1 MVRTVITTLYTRGM
15 RNIGAALVI
24 AAYLVL
30 LLTSSVGVAYMSDTG
45 IGLTQARWNVDP
57 MMVAI
62 ASAGTMLALI
72 PARRGERWAQVTQ
85 VVVLASV
92 LTTRFGNGAKRLV
105 VLDSSPQGHSVLIIV
120 FVLAIA
126 GIVFSSPF
134 SPWAKSS
141 GTATAGARRV

>member
-1 MVRTVITTLYTRGM
+1 MVRTVTTTLYTRGM

-30 LLTSSVGVAYMSDTG
+30 LFTSSVGVAYMSDAG
-45 IGLTQARWNVDP
+45 IGLTQARWHFDP

-62 ASAGTMLALI
+62 AIAGIMLALI

-85 VVVLASV
+85 VAMLASV
-92 LTTRFGNGAKRLV
+92 LTTRFVHGAKRLV

-126 GIVFSSPF
+126 GLVVSQPSNPR
-134 SPWAKSS
+134 AKSFD
-141 GTATAGARRV
+141 TAGTSAGRV